1 DYAFLTA
8 GGRYD
13 RNSAFGKT
21 SEGVFYPKASVSVQP
36 SLLPKWSSSSLT
48 SRLSTFRVRAAVG
61 QSGLQPGAFD
71 KFTTFA
77 PLASELGPTQLA
89 PGLVLSNLGNPDLRP
104 EVSTERQVDAEV
116 GLFHDPVGEDRTD

>member
-1 DYAFLTA
+1 
-8 GGRYD
+8 
-13 RNSAFGKT
+13 GKT

-77 PLASELGPTQLA
+77 PLASELGP
-89 PGLVLSNLGNPDLRP
+89 GLVSDNLGNHDLKP
-104 EVSTERQVDAEV
+104 EVSTEWEV
-116 GLFHDPVGEDRTD
+116 GTEIGGFHDRAGIDVTVWPRP